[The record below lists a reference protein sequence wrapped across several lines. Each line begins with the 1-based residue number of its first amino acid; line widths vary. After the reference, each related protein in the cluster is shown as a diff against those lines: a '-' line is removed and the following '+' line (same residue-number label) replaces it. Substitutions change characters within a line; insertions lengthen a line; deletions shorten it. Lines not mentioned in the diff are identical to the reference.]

1 MSPPKET
8 VLFPLEAQ
16 SPKEPLTPPLPP
28 LPGRAPWRAGATR
41 SRCWAGT
48 PLRSTWTTLTLTG
61 RRSRRPTPS
70 CTTCSASS
78 TLSSC
83 SLRSVAMAS
92 CCGSS
97 RRESLFIFI
106 VFYSLC
112 LSSVFRFFSL
122 PLFAVFFSLSLFFVF
137 VSSSFFR
144 FSLSLYL
151 TAFHLSLTS
160 VFALLT
166 SLFSPLFLS
175 PPTLFSLS
183 HSRYLSLS
191 PTLLSLSYSFLFSFR

>member
-8 VLFPLEAQ
+8 VLFPLEAK
-16 SPKEPLTPPLPP
+16 SPKEPLTPPPSALSQVGRRGERALRGQDAGLEHPSGVHGLRQPLLEDVRGAQP
-28 LPGRAPWRAGATR
+28 LPALHARRLLHFLHVRCALWQWRRAVGLHVV
-41 SRCWAGT
+41 SRF
-48 PLRSTWTTLTLTG
+48 LFLLF
-61 RRSRRPTPS
+61 
-70 CTTCSASS
+70 S
-78 TLSSC
+78 TLCVSH
-83 SLRSVAMAS
+83 LFSVFF
-92 CCGSS
+92 
-97 RRESLFIFI
+97 LF
-106 VFYSLC
+106 LC
-112 LSSVFRFFSL
+112 L
-122 PLFAVFFSLSLFFVF
+122 PFFSLSLFFVF